1 MLTKRDACGKM
12 FTEGGGH
19 VFNRKPLM
27 TIIKEIER
35 IIKEK
40 KYTVRSLEQE
50 LDRAG
55 YDEIT
60 RGKIYRTFY
69 TKDGRQFF
77 LNSAD
82 ETIEAVL
89 TVLGLT
95 SEDIM
100 RNIVNKDNSIYT
112 GELKEIMDWANK
124 PEAEPYLKLAYAQYK
139 KKLMELEVERIQK
152 ALGVN
157 SPK

>member
-1 MLTKRDACGKM
+1 M
-12 FTEGGGH
+12 
-19 VFNRKPLM
+19 FNRKPLM
-27 TIIKEIER
+27 SIIKEIER
-35 IIKEK
+35 LIKEK
-40 KYTVRSLEQE
+40 KYTIRSLEQE

-89 TVLGLT
+89 TVLGIT
-95 SEDIM
+95 SEDVM
-100 RNIVNKDNSIYT
+100 RNIIHEDDMVYT
-112 GELKEIMDWANK
+112 GELKEIMDWVHR

-139 KKLMELEVERIQK
+139 THLMAQEVERMQK
-152 ALGVN
+152 ALGVT